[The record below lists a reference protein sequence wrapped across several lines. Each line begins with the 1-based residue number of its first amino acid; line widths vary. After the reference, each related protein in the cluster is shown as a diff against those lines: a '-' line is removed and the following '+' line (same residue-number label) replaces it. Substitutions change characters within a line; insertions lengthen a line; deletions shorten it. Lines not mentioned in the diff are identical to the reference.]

1 MRHWKTEELIFGTY
15 LLGAIALL
23 VLLWFAMRV
32 HETFADA
39 ESSGKLCFACTDY
52 FSDALAIN
60 IDDVPLV
67 GDEKDIL
74 AVIATKLGV
83 AVEARA
89 AFLNKVLDA
98 ITQFLDDRA
107 TTRPGGDGV
116 ATCQNILPTMEPTR
130 EYYNCMNKYVLAKFD
145 CKPKE
150 PSGSK
155 LECSQVLPI
164 VDLVMKKA
172 LICGKDCSDIK
183 LYPRAN
189 EQAVCRQTSACKT
202 VAELESNIR
211 RFTNEV
217 RGAVSNCQRSLS
229 GSGDAECALTYAKAL
244 LTKKKAKAAI
254 ELSDAEKARGVQL
267 GSGYGQNDVIFDM
280 NTLVIG
286 NGSANFT

>member
-1 MRHWKTEELIFGTY
+1 MRHWKTEELIFGAY
-15 LLGAIALL
+15 VLGAIALL
-23 VLLWFAMRV
+23 LLLWFALRV

-39 ESSGKLCFACTDY
+39 QQCFACTDY

-74 AVIATKLGV
+74 AVIATKLGT

-89 AFLNKVLDA
+89 AFLYQVLDA
-98 ITQFLDDRA
+98 IVQFLDERA
-107 TTRPGGDGV
+107 SARPGDDGK
-116 ATCQNILPTMEPTR
+116 ATCQNILATMEPTK
-130 EYYNCMNKYVLAKFD
+130 EYFNCMNTYVLAKFD
-145 CKPKE
+145 CKPN
-150 PSGSK
+150 GGAK

-172 LICGKDCSDIK
+172 LICGRDCSDIK
-183 LYPRAN
+183 LYPRAD
-189 EQAVCRQTSACKT
+189 EQAVCRQTSVCKT

-211 RFTNEV
+211 RYTDEVKQAVTNCKQSLV
-217 RGAVSNCQRSLS
+217 GGA
-229 GSGDAECALTYAKAL
+229 DTECSMTYAKAL

-254 ELSDAEKARGVQL
+254 ELSDAEKARSVQL

-280 NTLVIG
+280 NTLVIA